1 MLQTLLFLL
10 DVAIIAL
17 FLRAVYRK
25 ILMTPVNKFVEK
37 STQAIE
43 MSNEIFTLL
52 KYNKE
57 EQTYVDIGLKRH
69 RIEKEGFLIQKGCYS
84 LCVKAPLNK
93 EEILQDLELILQDAI
108 SSEEQTQNITITMP
122 NIRNLAKQLDN
133 CYYQVRRLKW
143 ESMQ

>member
-1 MLQTLLFLL
+1 M
-10 DVAIIAL
+10 
-17 FLRAVYRK
+17 
-25 ILMTPVNKFVEK
+25 
-37 STQAIE
+37 
-43 MSNEIFTLL
+43 
-52 KYNKE
+52 
-57 EQTYVDIGLKRH
+57 
-69 RIEKEGFLIQKGCYS
+69 
-84 LCVKAPLNK
+84 KAPLNK